1 VVRKCLNGTAANNA
15 DFRITAKEGIC
26 GNEHMAGSVVDH
38 NVTANV
44 HLRQKGIHDD
54 NGAIIEE

>member
-38 NVTANV
+38 NVTENV
-44 HLRQKGIHDD
+44 YLRRKGYTM
-54 NGAIIEE
+54 G